1 MKKDKNKDNT
11 IEKDLLIKKLN
22 IVLEEN
28 ISLKK
33 NIKQKNN
40 ILYNIEQGLL
50 LFDKSLIV
58 KDEISMKAIELF
70 QMDIRESYFPDILY
84 PLDEEKN
91 KFLAKILPKILSE
104 KNKSKREIYLSLLTR
119 KMTLNGISIEII
131 YKIITN
137 SLNEL
142 EMIVIITD
150 LSELEHVEEE
160 KKLEIEKLNRIITI
174 SNGYNDFMIIYNEY
188 IQFFVRD
195 IFLIIDDK
203 EVSNIQKV
211 LEIFRK
217 VHTFKGNFSQFNLTT
232 LANNLHK
239 FETEIE
245 KNKESLSN
253 QNSAELLKFISR
265 KNFIGWL
272 DREMKDVK
280 LVLGHDYFKSASKI
294 TIGRDKVYE
303 IHDLIKERVSKHK
316 ANEILPFLLDI
327 LKIPLSSMFQYFQDY
342 LVSLASS
349 QNKRINLPKIIGGD
363 FLIDTKRFNPFVKS
377 LVHIFRNCISHGI
390 ETPEERVLNDKKEF
404 GNIDIYLGKNSDN
417 LYIMINDD
425 GRGIDEKAIKN
436 KLLEKKLFTEK
447 QLRKMSDSKILEQI
461 FNEGFSTQEKTT
473 ELSGRG
479 MGLSAVKTEVD
490 KLNGTID
497 IESNVNTGTSFIFNF
512 PYIDLSKKKHKTS
525 IFDIMESTVDTLHDL
540 IVKEINIKI
549 IENEN
554 NFIISKTPKLELNN
568 ITAILNTVGVLK
580 GAFVLSVT
588 KELAKKMAEV
598 FIGSDYSES
607 LTNSSKESI
616 IETYESATAE
626 YSNIIIGN
634 SIKKFKNI
642 ENLMDISS
650 PYTII
655 SEQTTIKYLNSKVY
669 YSDIHTDFGIVKL
682 YFISDSDIEDLII

>member
-1 MKKDKNKDNT
+1 MKNNKKNTDE
-11 IEKDLLIKKLN
+11 EKLLIKKLN
-22 IVLEEN
+22 AIIEEN
-28 ISLKK
+28 IILKN

-50 LFDKSLIV
+50 QFDKSLII
-58 KDEISMKAIELF
+58 KDEISMKAIDLF
-70 QMDIRESYFPDILY
+70 QMDIRQTYFPDILY
-84 PLDEEKN
+84 PFDEEKN
-91 KFLAKILPKILSE
+91 KFLTKILPKILSE
-104 KNKSKREIYLSLLTR
+104 RNKSKREIYLSLLTK
-119 KMTLNGISIEII
+119 KMTLNGISIDII
-131 YKIITN
+131 YKVITN
-137 SLNEL
+137 SLNEY

-150 LSELEHVEEE
+150 LSELENVEEE

-174 SNGYNDFMIIYNEY
+174 TNGYNDFMIIYNEY
-188 IQFFVRD
+188 IQFFVQE
-195 IFLIIDDK
+195 IFLIIDNK

-280 LVLGHDYFKSASKI
+280 LVLGQDYFKSSSKI
-294 TIGRDKVYE
+294 TISRDKIYE
-303 IHDLIKERVSKHK
+303 IHDLIKERVSKHE

-363 FLIDTKRFNPFVKS
+363 FLIDIKKFNPFVKS
-377 LVHIFRNCISHGI
+377 LIHIFRNCISHGI
-390 ETPEERVLNDKKEF
+390 ETPEERELNDKIEF

-425 GRGIDEKAIKN
+425 GRGIDEEFIKN
-436 KLLEKKLFTEK
+436 KLLEKKIFTEK
-447 QLRKMSDSKILEQI
+447 QLRKMSSSKILEQI

-479 MGLSAVKTEVD
+479 MGLSAVKAEVE

-512 PYIDLSKKKHKTS
+512 PFIDLSKKKFKTS
-525 IFDIMESTVDTLHDL
+525 MFDIMEATIDTLHDL
-540 IVKEINIKI
+540 IIKELKIKI
-549 IENEN
+549 VENKDN
-554 NFIISKTPKLELNN
+554 YIILKTPKLELNN
-568 ITAILNTVGVLK
+568 ITSILNTSGVLK
-580 GAFVLSVT
+580 GSFVLSVT
-588 KELAKKMAEV
+588 KELAEKMVEV
-598 FIGSDYSES
+598 FIGSEEFES
-607 LTNSSKESI
+607 FKKSSNESI
-616 IETYESATAE
+616 TETYESVTSE
-626 YSNIIIGN
+626 YSNIVVGN

-655 SEQTTIKYLNSKVY
+655 SEQSTIKYLNSKVY
-669 YSDIHTDFGIVKL
+669 NSHIHTDFGIVKL